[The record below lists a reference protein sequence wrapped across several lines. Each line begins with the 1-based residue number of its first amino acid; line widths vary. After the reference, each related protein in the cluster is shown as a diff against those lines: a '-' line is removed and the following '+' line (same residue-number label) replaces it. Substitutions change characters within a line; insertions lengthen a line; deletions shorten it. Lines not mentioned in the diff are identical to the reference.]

1 MDTPVKKTDFRIMS
15 LHRRIAEQREA
26 ILNHSLYPKMTSLSE
41 VRIFMEHHIYAV
53 WDFMSLLKTLQKHL
67 TSVDTAWVPTEDRA
81 SRKLI
86 NEIVMA
92 EESDVDLNGDP
103 ASHYELYLDAMR
115 QAGAETRQIIRF
127 VQTLQRGYKA
137 KEILRFN
144 IAEADEDCLDFLK
157 TTHEIIQRGKL
168 HEIAAA
174 FTFGREDLIPDMFTA
189 LIKKLYA
196 EHPDELSAFVY
207 YLDRHIELDGDEHG
221 PMAIQMMHHLCKED
235 DQKWLE
241 AEEACVEA
249 LDARLK
255 LWDAISQK
263 LGVE

>member
-103 ASHYELYLDAMR
+103 ASHYEL
-115 QAGAETRQIIRF
+115 I
-127 VQTLQRGYKA
+127 
-137 KEILRFN
+137 
-144 IAEADEDCLDFLK
+144 
-157 TTHEIIQRGKL
+157 
-168 HEIAAA
+168 
-174 FTFGREDLIPDMFTA
+174 
-189 LIKKLYA
+189 
-196 EHPDELSAFVY
+196 
-207 YLDRHIELDGDEHG
+207 
-221 PMAIQMMHHLCKED
+221 
-235 DQKWLE
+235 
-241 AEEACVEA
+241 
-249 LDARLK
+249 
-255 LWDAISQK
+255 
-263 LGVE
+263 